1 MSVAVKDAFHVSVAH
16 RLSMAMPSERVIR
29 RASLALAS
37 VTVWFVAGPLTSA
50 EVTLRAQPGTTRTV
64 YISAVDVK
72 GEFVT
77 DLVAGEVT
85 AAENGQV
92 RAVTGLAP
100 ATERCHV
107 AVLVD
112 DGGDGLMQAP
122 VAELLNAAAGRA
134 LFSVSILNPQS
145 VRLTDY
151 TASFDVLQSAV
162 SKIRQ
167 RGRLERDP
175 VVLADAVS
183 WTARD
188 MQKRKLS
195 RPVIVIMTNGGD
207 STENEIAKGI
217 LADLSASGASL
228 HLVHVVAV
236 PLGEVFVEG
245 PIQSGGSSSVATGT
259 AAFSRAMTAIA
270 TTLAHQYKL
279 TYVLPT
285 GVRPAERLR
294 VTTTRPQV
302 KIVAPT
308 RIANRVP

>member
-1 MSVAVKDAFHVSVAH
+1 VT
-16 RLSMAMPSERVIR
+16 R
-29 RASLALAS
+29 REGLALAG
-37 VTVWFVAGPLTSA
+37 VTVCFVAATLASA
-50 EVTLRAQPGTTRTV
+50 DVTIRAQAGTTRTV
-64 YISAVDVK
+64 YISAVGAK

-77 DLVAGEVT
+77 NLVPGDLAV
-85 AAENGQV
+85 AENGQV
-92 RAVTGLAP
+92 RTVTGLTP
-100 ATERCHV
+100 ANEPCHV

-134 LFSVSILNPQS
+134 LFSVHMLNPQS
-145 VRLTDY
+145 IRLNDY
-151 TASFDVLQSAV
+151 TASFDILQGAV
-162 SKIRQ
+162 SKLRQ

-207 STENEIAKGI
+207 STEKEIAKGI

-236 PLGEVFVEG
+236 SLGEVFVEG

-285 GVRPAERLR
+285 GVRPSERLK

-308 RIANRVP
+308 RISSKAS